1 MFSAWKCIDLVA
13 YNVYTMFTFVIANLT
28 NGYVKF
34 LSPLKPFNND
44 QKQSYFYFHLQTE
57 DDETRLVSFPPE
69 KHELLQK
76 IQNQDTGCKLR
87 IKTLYAWT
95 LKMKLS

>member
-34 LSPLKPFNND
+34 LSPV
-44 QKQSYFYFHLQTE
+44 KQWS
-57 DDETRLVSFPPE
+57 ET
-69 KHELLQK
+69 ELLLFPFTNIRWRNK
-76 IQNQDTGCKLR
+76 AGFFSTRKTRVITKNTK
-87 IKTLYAWT
+87 IKTLVA
-95 LKMKLS
+95 S